1 MPPLARLPHEMPP
14 LPDAA
19 TGPPRP
25 SAAAAPPIA
34 QRMRPQRK
42 ANLAALS
49 PAVAASLAK
58 LAGGSARARAEA
70 PREPPAA
77 PDDQVANDVPPLV
90 RKNPDAAE

>member
-1 MPPLARLPHEMPP
+1 MQPP
-14 LPDAA
+14 PDAA

-25 SAAAAPPIA
+25 GAAAAPPIA

-58 LAGGSARARAEA
+58 LAGGSARARAEV
-70 PREPPAA
+70 PREPPAV
-77 PDDQVANDVPPLV
+77 PDDQAANDSPPMV
-90 RKNPDAAE
+90 RKKPDAAE